1 LEQLKFVGL
10 KEESAFEMMR
20 QIKAFKSDGIQA
32 VSLMI
37 EEEAKINLLLGY
49 FETKTAKQVLAAVV
63 FVVVIASFG
72 IKYLD

>member
-1 LEQLKFVGL
+1 
-10 KEESAFEMMR
+10 
-20 QIKAFKSDGIQA
+20 
-32 VSLMI
+32 MI